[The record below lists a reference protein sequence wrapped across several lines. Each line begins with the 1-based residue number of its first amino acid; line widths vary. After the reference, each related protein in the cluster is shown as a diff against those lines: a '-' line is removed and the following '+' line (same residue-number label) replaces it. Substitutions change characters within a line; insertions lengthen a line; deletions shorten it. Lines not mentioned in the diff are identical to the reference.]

1 MLSGMH
7 RQQYTCKVVYENP
20 QTLLWLF
27 NHSTYLAWLGN
38 ADPCTLYVH
47 GQCGVGKTTLSSFLW
62 KNLQRMGQAEE
73 DGAVTAVYFSFHH
86 EDERRNSIRSLLSSI
101 IYQLLIYQPQT
112 FISIQV
118 HFHWIQRSWP
128 LTMEELW
135 IVFRSLISY
144 PIQGKI
150 VCIIDAVDQ
159 CNVPFDATL
168 QSLLAFS
175 KSRETGFKV
184 VATSRRSPESLHHP
198 PLFSINLDS
207 QKEICSDIQVC
218 IKMHVHGL
226 LQENR
231 ALLEF
236 ETQIVEEFQNRE
248 THLEIVLGFQSLKGP
263 TLRSI
268 PRYIRETLQSLHYSP
283 SEFCDQIINELTKL
297 QPWAH
302 TALSWIALS
311 FRPLTFGELS
321 IAVAI
326 RETTTSYSEIEVDVS
341 RDIARDLK
349 QVFGDIICTNHDE
362 IRFIHKSVKDC
373 LLASLK
379 SSNQRHPS
387 LNLTHTGLARR
398 CLAYLSFPDLEE
410 DLASRPVKAS
420 SQAYLSPGRFG
431 MLSYALEYWP
441 EHYQR
446 AESKEPLNELA
457 LEVLKNDRKFERW
470 NEDPTREHTRQK
482 QRSCSASPLQVA
494 IRLGLTEIVT
504 MLLSQDGGN
513 SITLNQKQAALNTS
527 VEKGDLTIIRAL
539 FTDGVTSPR
548 VLSLAARHGNPDL
561 VKQLLNEGGM
571 KGLEHDEAPDTD
583 GALDSDGAPESHGDS
598 DTDSVNATDGHS
610 PLHIAALRGHTAVIH
625 TLLEA
630 GDSPMSINT
639 SGDTSFSLAVKGGQ
653 LAALKELLRG
663 RSTIIL
669 ADRTEFSLLHL
680 AAGQGHLEI
689 VRELIRIGV
698 DPNAIGKDG
707 STPLLLAA
715 KEGRAELVKELINI
729 PRTVLEA
736 TNDAGSRAVH
746 VAATNGHIQ
755 AFEHLCRAGVDIN
768 AQDQDGSKPI
778 HLAAKMGHLR
788 VTKSLLE
795 SGVNSNIPDRSGFTP
810 LHLATR
816 GGYLRIVQELINH
829 ASSHPE
835 AHPNPKIIS
844 RVATGGLDET
854 ARDETKI
861 SENPRD
867 EGDAETGNF
876 LDDHDNGHQYLE
888 GSSDE
893 FSMSSDLPDDSDDE
907 SSSDFDDGHK
917 LLRFQISDEATP
929 LHSAAARGYMEIL
942 RELLK
947 NDAQYN
953 NHGKHHRT
961 PLHLAAREGYVSIV
975 KELLQHN
982 ADPNTA
988 DLKQSSPLH
997 AASTSGNLLMVKTLL
1012 EFGAAANETDNNQ
1025 ISPLYQAARH
1035 GHVDVIKQLL
1045 EAGAEMEATSAL
1057 GQTPLQIAV
1066 SQRHSDVVAA
1076 LLTKGA
1082 NPNTTSRLGWTALH
1096 FAVKDKDIGTDLTT
1110 KLIKSGVDIHASNDS
1125 GSTAL
1130 FLAAECGSEAAVKL
1144 LLGAGAKVDAKNT
1157 ANSTP
1162 MHRAAQQGHLN
1173 VVKMLMDA
1181 GANPLAK
1188 KRSDITPL
1196 HLALENV
1203 HLDVAAQLLE
1213 PTNADTPSINEYEE
1227 VLHVLARAGFE
1238 EGITKVLNYHLCNLE
1253 RADSKYQQSP
1263 LSHAAERGHEPVVQV
1278 LLNRGAD
1285 PNSLDNTGKSPLSWA
1300 AWGGHEVVAR
1310 QLLESGADIKSKDYQ
1325 QWTALHFA
1333 VDSGNVPTVEFL
1345 LGMGADIAATIERR
1359 FTPLHIAVN
1368 NDDPKTIQLLVE
1380 KDASFTSENF
1390 DQLTPLAVAI
1400 RYAGLSV
1407 VKLLLESGASLSSS
1421 SPESN
1426 LELLLAIERGDQ
1438 DILDLL
1444 VHGCGDSI
1452 ANQQGW
1458 TSLHLAS
1465 FIGDITSVREQLEQN
1480 VDRTVKDRNGL
1491 TALHCAAAQSHEDV
1505 VCLMLEMNTEVQSKD
1520 NEGMTTLHHAASTGK
1535 ARMVTA
1541 LLAKGAEN
1549 NLIDLHGWNSLQIAQ
1564 MYAHDEIC
1572 AILSADSET
1581 GMVPGPGSCLSPSR
1595 LVKAIESS
1603 QATVSGDGLTVTSGK
1618 TSLYYP
1624 DPSLRALNVA
1634 QI

>member
-1 MLSGMH
+1 MLSELH
-7 RQQYTCKVVYENP
+7 RQQYTCKVVCENP

-38 ADPCTLYVH
+38 NDPCTLYIY
-47 GQCGVGKTTLSSFLW
+47 GQCGVGKTILSSFLW

-73 DGAVTAVYFSFHH
+73 DDAVTAVYFSFHH
-86 EDERRNSIRSLLSSI
+86 EDERRNSIKSLLSSI
-101 IYQLLIYQPQT
+101 IYQLLVYQPQI

-118 HFHWIQRSWP
+118 HFDWIRRSWP

-135 IVFRSLISY
+135 IVFRSLISH

-150 VCIIDAVDQ
+150 VCIIDAIDR

-168 QSLLAFS
+168 RSLLAFT
-175 KSRETGFKV
+175 KSREARFKV

-207 QKEICSDIQVC
+207 QKEIRSDIQVC
-218 IKMHVHGL
+218 IKMHVHEL
-226 LQENR
+226 LQDNR

-236 ETQIVEEFQNRE
+236 ETQIVEDFQNRT

-263 TLRSI
+263 RLRSI
-268 PRYIRETLQSLHYSP
+268 PRYIRKTLQSLHYSP
-283 SEFCDQIINELTKL
+283 SEVCDQILNDFTKL
-297 QPWAH
+297 EPWARI
-302 TALSWIALS
+302 ALSWITLA

-326 RETTTSYSEIEVDVS
+326 RETTISYSEVENDVS

-349 QVFGDIICTNHDE
+349 QVFDAIICTKHDE
-362 IRFIHKSVKDC
+362 IRFIHKSIKDC
-373 LLASLK
+373 LLASLR
-379 SSNQRHPS
+379 SSNQQHPS
-387 LNLTHTGLARR
+387 LDLTHTDLARR
-398 CLAYLSFPDLEE
+398 CLTYLSFPDLEE
-410 DLASRPVKAS
+410 YLASRPVKAS
-420 SQAYLSPGRFG
+420 SQAYSSPARFD
-431 MLSYALEYWP
+431 MLGYALEYWP

-446 AESKEPLNELA
+446 AESKESLNGLA
-457 LEVLKNDRKFERW
+457 LEFLKNDRNFERW
-470 NEDPTREHTRQK
+470 NEHPTFEHFRQK
-482 QRSCSASPLQVA
+482 RRSCSASPLQVA
-494 IRLGLTEIVT
+494 TRLGLTEIVI
-504 MLLSQDGGN
+504 MLLSEDGGG
-513 SITLNQKQAALNTS
+513 SITLNDKQAALDMS
-527 VEKGDLTIIRAL
+527 VEKGDKKITTELL
-539 FTDGVTSPR
+539 NDGVTTPR
-548 VLSLAARHGNPDL
+548 VLSLAARHGNSEL
-561 VKQLLNEGGM
+561 VKQLLNEGGT
-571 KGLEHDEAPDTD
+571 KGLENDESHDTD
-583 GALDSDGAPESHGDS
+583 GAPDSQGNS

-610 PLHIAALRGHTAVIH
+610 PLQIAALRGHTAVIH

-630 GDSPMSINT
+630 GDSPELINT

-663 RSTIIL
+663 RSAIEI
-669 ADRTEFSLLHL
+669 DFSLLHL
-680 AAGQGHLEI
+680 AASQGHLEI
-689 VRELIRIGV
+689 VRELIRNGV

-715 KEGRAELVKELINI
+715 EGGRAELVKELINI
-729 PRTVLEA
+729 SRAVLEA

-755 AFEHLCRAGVDIN
+755 AFEHLCRAGADIN
-768 AQDQDGSKPI
+768 AQDDDGSGPI

-829 ASSHPE
+829 ARSHPE
-835 AHPNPKIIS
+835 AHPDPKLKS
-844 RVATGGLDET
+844 RVATGGLEET
-854 ARDETKI
+854 ARDETKDFE
-861 SENPRD
+861 SSRD
-867 EGDAETGNF
+867 EGDAETDKF
-876 LDDHDNGHQYLE
+876 LDDHDNGHQHLD

-893 FSMSSDLPDDSDDE
+893 SLVSSDMLDYSDDE
-907 SSSDFDDGHK
+907 SSSDFDDSHN
-917 LLRFQISDEATP
+917 LLKFQDSDEATP

-953 NHGKHHRT
+953 KHGKHHRT
-961 PLHLAAREGYVSIV
+961 PLHLAAREGYVSVV
-975 KELLQHN
+975 KELLQRS

-1012 EFGAAANETDNNQ
+1012 EFGAAANKTDNNK

-1035 GHVDVIKQLL
+1035 GHVDVVKQLL
-1045 EAGAEMEATSAL
+1045 EAGAELEATSAL
-1057 GQTPLQIAV
+1057 GQTSLQIAV

-1096 FAVKDKDIGTDLTT
+1096 FAVSGKDIGTDLIS
-1110 KLIKSGVDIHASNDS
+1110 KLIQFGVDVHASNDS

-1130 FLAAECGSEAAVKL
+1130 FLAAERGSEAAVRL
-1144 LLGAGAKVDAKNT
+1144 LLGAGARVDAKNT

-1162 MHRAAQQGHLN
+1162 MHRAAQEGHLK
-1173 VVKMLMDA
+1173 VVKMLMEA

-1188 KRSDITPL
+1188 KRRDITPL
-1196 HLALENV
+1196 HLALENE

-1213 PTNADTPSINEYEE
+1213 PTNADIPSINDYEE
-1227 VLHVLARAGFE
+1227 ILHLLAMVGFA
-1238 EGITKVLNYHLCNLE
+1238 EGITKALNYPLCNLE
-1253 RADSKYQQSP
+1253 RADSEYQQSP
-1263 LSHAAERGHEPVVQV
+1263 LSHAAERGHESVVQV

-1300 AWGGHEVVAR
+1300 AWGGYEVVAR
-1310 QLLESGADIKSKDYQ
+1310 QLLRNGADIQSKDHQ

-1333 VDSGNVPTVEFL
+1333 VVIGNVPTVDFL
-1345 LGMGADIAATIERR
+1345 LGMGADLSATFDEGFTALHLAVGNDYLEVIQLLLEKGASIFSESLIH
-1359 FTPLHIAVN
+1359 FTPLAFAVRWAG
-1368 NDDPKTIQLLVE
+1368 
-1380 KDASFTSENF
+1380 AST
-1390 DQLTPLAVAI
+1390 
-1400 RYAGLSV
+1400 
-1407 VKLLLESGASLSSS
+1407 VKLLLDYGADCSSS
-1421 SPESN
+1421 SPETN
-1426 LELLLAIERGDQ
+1426 FELKIAINRGDK

-1444 VHGCGDSI
+1444 VHGCGDNI

-1458 TSLHLAS
+1458 TRLHLAS
-1465 FIGDITSVREQLEQN
+1465 FCGDKTSVREQLEQK
-1480 VDRTVKDRNGL
+1480 VDRNVKDRDGL
-1491 TALHCAAAQSHEDV
+1491 TALHLAAVQSHEDV
-1505 VCLMLEMNTEVQSKD
+1505 VCLMLEMNTEVQSRD
-1520 NEGMTTLHHAASTGK
+1520 NEGMTTLHHAASTGT

-1541 LLAKGAEN
+1541 LLEKGAEN
-1549 NLIDLHGWNSLQIAQ
+1549 NVIDLHGWNPLQIAQ
-1564 MYAHDEIC
+1564 MYANNEIC

-1581 GMVPGPGSCLSPSR
+1581 GMVPGTGSCLAPSH

-1603 QATVSGDGLTVTSGK
+1603 QTTLSGHGLTVTTGK
-1618 TSLYYP
+1618 TGLYYL

-1634 QI
+1634 QIQSEIRNC